1 MGREGAYHG
10 RDERRQ
16 PQPTGE
22 PSEERGRERVREEEE
37 GEGGG
42 FSSPRSWARGG
53 GVAGPRARLPEGG
66 ARPGGA
72 GLHAGARLGRAD
84 RFLLFFPL
92 IILISF

>member
-37 GEGGG
+37 GEGVVSPVLGCPSG
-42 FSSPRSWARGG
+42 SRGRGAQGCTLGHGWAGQIAFSSS
-53 GVAGPRARLPEGG
+53 
-66 ARPGGA
+66 
-72 GLHAGARLGRAD
+72 
-84 RFLLFFPL
+84 FL
-92 IILISF
+92 

>member
-37 GEGGG
+37 GEGVV
-42 FSSPRSWARGG
+42 SPLLDHGRGG
-53 GVAGPRARLPEGG
+53 GGG
-66 ARPGGA
+66 
-72 GLHAGARLGRAD
+72 LGRVLGCPSGSRGRGAQGCTLGHGWAGQIAFSSS
-84 RFLLFFPL
+84 FL
-92 IILISF
+92 